1 MKFLHILLLTAPLLV
16 LSACS
21 SPGAP
26 KPDDPGDS
34 SREAFDIDF
43 VFGPGIADDQ
53 QEVFE
58 DAAARWEQVI
68 TGDLPDTPLSKE
80 EDACEQGD
88 PAFEGTVDDLLI
100 YVNAAPRDGSRGVLG
115 AGGPCFTREG
125 SSLPLYGTLE
135 LDSADLDE
143 PTSLILHE
151 IGHVLGLGLL
161 WHDLELTRECPDD
174 LRYFGEGAGE
184 AWRALGGPGNL
195 LVEDAPGAPDT
206 QCVHWEGEVFG
217 RELMTSQVKDG
228 DDAPLSRLTV
238 GALEDLGYEVD
249 ASAADA
255 YRLPDTVRAAAH
267 PARLEEVLL
276 LPTWHVDEDGE
287 VTRR

>member
-1 MKFLHILLLTAPLLV
+1 MRFLRILLLTAPLSI

-21 SPGAP
+21 SPEAS
-26 KPDDPGDS
+26 KPDNPGNNN
-34 SREAFDIDF
+34 RETFDIDF

-53 QEVFE
+53 KEGFE

-68 TGDLPDTPLSKE
+68 TGDLPDTPLNKKE
-80 EDACEQGD
+80 NDCEQGD

-100 YVNAAPRDGSRGVLG
+100 YVNAASRDGSGGVLG
-115 AGGPCFTREG
+115 AGGPCFTREE

-151 IGHVLGLGLL
+151 MGHVLGLGLL
-161 WHDLELTRECPDD
+161 WRDLELTRECPDD
-174 LRYFGEGAGE
+174 LRYFGYGARE
-184 AWRALGGPGNL
+184 AWGSLSGSGDL
-195 LVEDAPGAPDT
+195 LVEDKPGAPDT

-217 RELMTSQVKDG
+217 RELMTSQIRDG

-238 GALEDLGYEVD
+238 GALKDLGYEVD
-249 ASAADA
+249 EGAADA
-255 YRLPDTVRAAAH
+255 YRLPDMARAAAH
-267 PARLEEVLL
+267 PTRLEEVLL
-276 LPTWHVDEDGE
+276 PPTWNVDEDGE